1 MDIKITE
8 LRNKYRIVILVFMV
22 GLLQGL
28 TLVSFPALSSVLK
41 AALHLSD
48 TEYGIIFLPQ
58 VALTAVGSVAGG
70 VLARRLGLPTLL
82 RLSLIANSLSQFA
95 LLSGVGMGGKSGFAL
110 VALGT
115 SLLGMGFG
123 LSAAPL
129 NRYPIMFFP
138 TKPDSALTALH
149 TLIGVGLALGP
160 WIVGLLAEMGRWQ
173 IFPVGLAGLA
183 LCLLLLSLAFRFPAD
198 DTAIPKEAETVRL
211 MRTPAFWLLFS
222 VAVAYAFCEGLFSNW
237 AVIFLQEDKQIS
249 PQNAGAALSAFWA
262 ALALGRL
269 LTSWMVSRLSASVVW
284 LGFPLLMAGAFL
296 CLPAIDSAISGIV
309 TYGFAGLSCSG
320 FFPLTVGRASSRFPQ
335 QAALVSSL
343 MVAALMLGVGLG
355 SFALGSLRSL
365 FPWATI
371 FQMAVLLPVLVGGLG
386 VMALIERKRSE
397 EQELSLLCASPGSLP
412 PRAREG
418 IIVCPACGGENP
430 EDAVFCG
437 SHQCHKALGEFKYV
451 LEELQ
456 ATKNW
461 IERLADKVTDFIA
474 KPQFVIIHIFWFAVW
489 ILANEGFLGGAQNF
503 DEYPYSLLGI
513 ILAIEAV
520 LITGFLLISQS
531 HQAAYSEK
539 RAELDYEVNIRS
551 YRKLVELE
559 KRLDRV
565 LSKDSH
571 KN

>member
-1 MDIKITE
+1 MNIKIE
-8 LRNKYRIVILVFMV
+8 VRNKYRIVILVFMV

-28 TLVSFPALSSVLK
+28 ILVSFPALSSVLK
-41 AALHLSD
+41 TALSLSD
-48 TEYGIIFLPQ
+48 TAYGALFLPQ
-58 VALTAVGSVAGG
+58 VALTAVGAIVGG
-70 VLARRLGLPTLL
+70 VLAKRLGLPTLL
-82 RLSLIANSLSQFA
+82 RLSLIANGLSQLA

-110 VALGT
+110 VAFGS

-129 NRYPIMFFP
+129 NRYPVVFFP
-138 TKPDSALTALH
+138 NKPDSALTALH
-149 TLIGVGLALGP
+149 TLIGAGLALGA
-160 WIVGLLAEMGRWQ
+160 WMVGLLVEMDRWHA
-173 IFPVGLAGLA
+173 FPVGLAGLA

-198 DTAIPKEAETVRL
+198 DTEIPKEVETAKL
-211 MRTPAFWLLFS
+211 MRASAFWLLFAA
-222 VAVAYAFCEGLFSNW
+222 AVVYAFCEGLFSNW

-269 LTSWMVSRLSASVVW
+269 LTSWLVSRLSASVVW
-284 LGFPLLMAGAFL
+284 LSFPLLMAGAFL
-296 CLPAIDSAISGIV
+296 CLPAIDSAIAGIV
-309 TYGFAGLSCSG
+309 TYSFAGLSCSG

-365 FPWATI
+365 LPLATI
-371 FQMAVLLPVLVGGLG
+371 FQMAVSLPVLVGVLG
-386 VMALIERKRSE
+386 IMALIGNKRSE
-397 EQELSLLCASPGSLP
+397 EQEPSLLCASPGNLRP
-412 PRAREG
+412 QAREG
-418 IIVCPACGGENP
+418 IIICPACGGENP

-437 SHQCHKALGEFKYV
+437 NHQCHKALGEFKYV
-451 LEELQ
+451 LEEIQ
-456 ATKNW
+456 AAKNW
-461 IERLADKVTDFIA
+461 VEHLADKVTDFIA
-474 KPQFVIIHIFWFAVW
+474 KPQFVIIHILWFAVW
-489 ILANEGFLGGAQNF
+489 ILANEGFLGSAQNF

-531 HQAAYSEK
+531 HQSAHSEK
-539 RAELDYEVNIRS
+539 RAELDYEINIRS

>member
-1 MDIKITE
+1 MNTTIVE
-8 LRNKYRIVILVFMV
+8 VRNKYTVVILVFMV

-41 AALHLSD
+41 TALHLSD
-48 TEYGIIFLPQ
+48 TEYGIIFLFQ
-58 VALTAVGSVAGG
+58 VVLTAVGAVMGG

-82 RLSLIANSLSQFA
+82 RLSLIANGLSQLA
-95 LLSGVGMGGKSGFAL
+95 LLSGVGMGGRSGFAL

-129 NRYPIMFFP
+129 NRYPIVFFP
-138 TKPDSALTALH
+138 TKPDSTLTALH
-149 TLIGVGLALGP
+149 TLIGTGLALGP
-160 WIVGLLAEMGRWQ
+160 WVVGLLVGMDRWH

-183 LCLLLLSLAFRFPAD
+183 FCLLLLSLAFRFPVD
-198 DTAIPKEAETVRL
+198 DTAIPKEAETARL
-211 MRTPAFWLLFS
+211 IRTPAFWLLFA
-222 VAVAYAFCEGLFSNW
+222 VAVVYAFCEGLFSNW

-269 LTSWMVSRLSASVVW
+269 LTSWLVSRLSASVVW

-309 TYGFAGLSCSG
+309 TYSFAGLSCSG
-320 FFPLTVGRASSRFPQ
+320 FFPLTVGLASSRFPQ

-355 SFALGSLRSL
+355 SFALGLLRTLLPLS
-365 FPWATI
+365 TI
-371 FQMAVLLPVLVGGLG
+371 FELAILLPVLVGALG
-386 VMALIERKRSE
+386 TMTLIGNKRSR
-397 EQELSLLCASPGSLP
+397 QTAPLPDTRLSNSSSGTY
-412 PRAREG
+412 EG
-418 IIVCPACGGENP
+418 IIICPACGGENT
-430 EDAVFCG
+430 EDVVFCG
-437 SHQCHKALGEFKYV
+437 NHQCHKALGEFKYV
-451 LEELQ
+451 LEEIQ

-474 KPQFVIIHIFWFAVW
+474 KPQFVILHILWFTVW
-489 ILANEGFLGGAQNF
+489 VLANEGFFGGLRNF
-503 DEYPYSLLGI
+503 DEYPYSLLEI

-520 LITGFLLISQS
+520 LITGFLLISQN
-531 HQAAYSEK
+531 HQSAHSEK

-559 KRLDRV
+559 KRLDRA
-565 LSKDSH
+565 LSKASH